1 MKTRHEKR
9 AADMNKRLAIVLALL
24 VCLAIGPGLME
35 AAADGH
41 KRERREHGHRGP
53 AASTNP
59 LYQDR
64 CGGCHLAYPP
74 GLLPAGS
81 WRAIIAGQAD
91 HYGENL
97 DLTPDEQKQ
106 LTACLTANAADRS
119 GSKVSRKIMRSL
131 GAATPLR
138 ITEVPY
144 IIHKHEDDDVPPGAF
159 QRKSVGSFGNCG
171 ACHPGAAIGDF
182 DDDAVRIPAK

>member
-1 MKTRHEKR
+1 
-9 AADMNKRLAIVLALL
+9 MNKSLVIVLALL
-24 VCLAIGPGLME
+24 VCLTAGPGLME

-41 KRERREHGHRGP
+41 KRERREHGQRGLAAP
-53 AASTNP
+53 ANP

-81 WRAIIAGQAD
+81 WRAIIAGQAA

-97 DLTPDEQKQ
+97 DLTPDEREQ
-106 LTACLTANAADRS
+106 LTAYLAANAAERS

-131 GAATPLR
+131 GSATPMR
-138 ITEVPY
+138 ITELPY

-159 QRKSVGSFGNCG
+159 KRKSVGSFANCG
-171 ACHPGAAIGDF
+171 ACHPGAAAGDF
-182 DDDAVRIPAK
+182 DDDAVRVPAE